1 MIKTNIYDT
10 TEARKVVD
18 RKGIFSVV
26 EYERDLSVS
35 PEIAQTAYF
44 ASQMGTRKRQL
55 VAEITRD
62 TGVITQRGAM
72 QLMIGDIDAVT
83 DISGA
88 GDLLKKVVGSKVTG
102 ESAIKPKYTGKGTL
116 VLEPTFRYIILEDL
130 NDWDSDLV
138 IEDGMF
144 LACEDGVEI
153 HVSARSTV
161 SSAVLGKEGL
171 FNSALSGCGI
181 VALESPVPRNEL
193 IEIVLQDD
201 VVKIDGN
208 QALAWSKELRFTVER
223 TTHTLIGSMASG
235 EGLVNVYRG
244 TGKILV
250 APVQHNRG
258 ITVPKK

>member
-1 MIKTNIYDT
+1 MVRTNLYDT
-10 TEARKVVD
+10 TEARKVTE
-18 RKGIFSVV
+18 RRGIFSVV

-35 PEIAQTAYF
+35 PDIAQTAYF

-72 QLMIGDIDAVT
+72 QLMLGDIDAVT
-83 DISGA
+83 DITGA

-102 ESAIKPKYTGKGTL
+102 ESAIKPKYTGTGIL

-130 NDWDSDLV
+130 KDWDSDLV
-138 IEDGMF
+138 IEDGLF

-153 HVSARSTV
+153 HVTARKTV

-171 FNSALSGCGI
+171 FNSALSGVGV
-181 VALESPVPRNEL
+181 VALESPVPKNEL
-193 IEIVLQDD
+193 IEINLSDD
-201 VVKIDGN
+201 VVKIDGD
-208 QALAWSKELRFTVER
+208 QAIAWSKDLKFTVER
-223 TTHTLIGSMASG
+223 TTHTLVGSMASG

-244 TGKILV
+244 SGRILV
-250 APVQHNRG
+250 APVYKNRG
-258 ITVPKK
+258 ISVPKK

>member
-1 MIKTNIYDT
+1 MITSNIYET
-10 TEARKVVD
+10 TEARKVVAQ
-18 RKGIFSVV
+18 KGIFSVV

-55 VAEITRD
+55 VANIGD
-62 TGVITQRGAM
+62 SGVITQKGAM
-72 QLMIGDIDAVT
+72 QLMLGDIDAVT
-83 DISGA
+83 DITGA
-88 GDLLKKVVGSKVTG
+88 GDLLKKVVGGKVTG

-116 VLEPTFRYIILEDL
+116 ILEPTFRYIILEDL
-130 NDWDSDLV
+130 RDWDSELV

-144 LACEDGVEI
+144 LACEDNVEI

-171 FNSALSGCGI
+171 FNTALSGSGI

-193 IEIVLQDD
+193 IEIVLKDD

-208 QALAWSKELRFTVER
+208 QAIAWSKDLKFTVER

-250 APVQHNRG
+250 APVQSNRG
-258 ITVPKK
+258 ITIPKK